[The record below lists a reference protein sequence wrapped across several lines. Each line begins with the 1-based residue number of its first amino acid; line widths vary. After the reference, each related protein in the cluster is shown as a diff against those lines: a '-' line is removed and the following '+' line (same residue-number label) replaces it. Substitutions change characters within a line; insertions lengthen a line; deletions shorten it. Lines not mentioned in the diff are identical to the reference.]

1 MCDLSLAL
9 KPTGMERSAFIPID
23 LITLQKWVAAC
34 KFLVKN
40 CSWPGLDH
48 KLLEGIVWEDTS
60 FVRVKTVTRNIQTK
74 NRMGNSILESR
85 NTP

>member
-9 KPTGMERSAFIPID
+9 KPTGTERSAFVPID

-40 CSWPGLDH
+40 GSWPVLDH

-60 FVRVKTVTRNIQTK
+60 LVQVKTVTQNVQMK
-74 NRMGNSILESR
+74 NRMDNSILESR